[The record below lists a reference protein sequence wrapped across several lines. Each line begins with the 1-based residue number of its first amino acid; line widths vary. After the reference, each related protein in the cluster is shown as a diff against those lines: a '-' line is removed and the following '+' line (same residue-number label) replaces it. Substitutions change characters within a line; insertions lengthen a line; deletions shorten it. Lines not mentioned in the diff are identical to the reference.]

1 VDGRVD
7 FSLPGADVA
16 SALALLPGFG
26 DWTAQYVSLRAL
38 GEPDAFLSGDLV
50 LRRVAG
56 PQGAPLTA
64 RLLEARAEAWRPWR
78 GYAVMHLWHMAAQ
91 AASQK

>member
-1 VDGRVD
+1 M
-7 FSLPGADVA
+7 
-16 SALALLPGFG
+16 LPGFG

-50 LRRVAG
+50 LQRVASIDG
-56 PQGAPLTA
+56 VRLTA

-78 GYAVMHLWHMAAQ
+78 GYAVMHLWHLAAAQ
-91 AASQK
+91 AAR